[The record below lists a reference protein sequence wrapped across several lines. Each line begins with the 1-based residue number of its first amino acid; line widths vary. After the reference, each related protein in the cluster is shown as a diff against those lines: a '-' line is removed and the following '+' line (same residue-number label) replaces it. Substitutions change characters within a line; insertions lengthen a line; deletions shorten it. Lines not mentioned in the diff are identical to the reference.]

1 MSKGRV
7 YLLTG
12 KAASSQSKIMKKKVE
27 ELEAIFAVYH
37 NEVGVISPYFIDDKI
52 RLNIAVPST
61 KQTVNKYYKNKR
73 MKS

>member
-1 MSKGRV
+1 MSHKVTLDLMSKGRV

-52 RLNIAVPST
+52 RLEYSSA
-61 KQTVNKYYKNKR
+61 
-73 MKS
+73 